1 MPNTNKSPSTL
12 VVNTY
17 NILPWCRL
25 DYLGLG
31 LQCVS
36 PLLWLIDPN
45 YGIPWQPVCHFC
57 VGSVPI
63 AVLVILHFPVLVCS
77 IFNRVLFGCYPRTA
91 VHNILFLVSLYLWHT
106 STSNKISTS
115 AVFPDPCDHTWVC
128 KEALSFPNALDCV
141 PKAFPYFCYP
151 MPAVCNIDHWVIW
164 LGLIARQHLF
174 HIFIVDLLWNTA
186 DKYNDPN
193 EPNKLAE
200 KGNSKLCPTKSLC
213 RTLRL
218 KWRKKLQQP
227 TVYTQCKIDLKPQI
241 C

>member
-25 DYLGLG
+25 YYLGLRR
-31 LQCVS
+31 QCVC
-36 PLLWLIDPN
+36 PLLWQIDPN
-45 YGIPWQPVCHFC
+45 YGILWQPVCHFC

-77 IFNRVLFGCYPRTA
+77 IFNRVLFGCYPRMD
-91 VHNILFLVSLYLWHT
+91 VYNILFLVSLYLWHT

-115 AVFPDPCDHTWVC
+115 AVFPDPCDHTWEC

-151 MPAVCNIDHWVIW
+151 IPAVCNIDHWVIW
-164 LGLIARQHLF
+164 LGLPF
-174 HIFIVDLLWNTA
+174 CSVGIFWLD
-186 DKYNDPN
+186 
-193 EPNKLAE
+193 
-200 KGNSKLCPTKSLC
+200 SLPPMQC
-213 RTLRL
+213 NVWVQ
-218 KWRKKLQQP
+218 WRKCISRDRIRHAHKLRN
-227 TVYTQCKIDLKPQI
+227 LGH
-241 C
+241 